1 MTTSKIEKSLV
12 YQYKFAGLTAES
24 TGFLS
29 PIFEK
34 KSLAGLLVV
43 IECVFPRRQIKA
55 TSFLNRLAGRFLCF
69 RERIFFC
76 RDRFAIV
83 DNFLLD
89 FLIFYEIR
97 LLSRFFFCRNFW
109 PNFLQNICGP
119 NFLNLLCLAI
129 FKS

>member
-24 TGFLS
+24 RGFLS

-34 KSLAGLLVV
+34 KSLASLFVV

-55 TSFLNRLAGRFLCF
+55 TSFLNRPVGLFLCF
-69 RERIFFC
+69 RERISFC

-97 LLSRFFFCRNFW
+97 LLSRFFFA
-109 PNFLQNICGP
+109 G
-119 NFLNLLCLAI
+119 I
-129 FKS
+129 FGQIFCKIFADQTF